1 MDPAVSSLS
10 RLSGLP
16 VQQNACPLPV
26 HRAEEALV
34 LRKRHLNHAMED
46 DINPPA
52 HGADNRGVSN
62 FTLNCMR
69 ADEIG
74 CMKVEILDVM
84 AGNE

>member
-1 MDPAVSSLS
+1 
-10 RLSGLP
+10 
-16 VQQNACPLPV
+16 
-26 HRAEEALV
+26 
-34 LRKRHLNHAMED
+34 MED